1 MCGCIKCPIQ
11 RREWATLLCAALDT
25 AGVLHLGILSKGK
38 TPELSKSRRGNQ
50 FIQMVSCVE

>member
-1 MCGCIKCPIQ
+1 MLP
-11 RREWATLLCAALDT
+11 CAALDT

-50 FIQMVSCVE
+50 FIQMVSCVECVE